1 MIALLQMRL
10 RLWPHRGSSKIP
22 ERIAALFDFAPSML
36 YLPAAERVWRLHRG
50 RRPEPQE
57 AASSLSLGTAA
68 GRRSGRKRMLGI
80 RAPMAIPKRSQSALE
95 AEFHPSLDEPRAQV
109 KG

>member
-1 MIALLQMRL
+1 MVALLQMRL

-68 GRRSGRKRMLGI
+68 G
-80 RAPMAIPKRSQSALE
+80 APPLRSQADAGNTGSDGDPEKVAISA
-95 AEFHPSLDEPRAQV
+95 
-109 KG
+109 GG